1 MNNDS
6 YNLTSYQKA
15 TVDHAAEV
23 FRNGIRAYIVAD
35 EVGLGKTY
43 VALGLIEKLEYKRI
57 IYIASNA
64 EIAKQNA
71 SKIEAKLQAKLV
83 EGDRLSM
90 MLDEQYVAGNTYIM
104 SLSPATTFTGKSS
117 DIGNDNERTYYINHD
132 EDVKEDDL
140 KKDKKKFAVIRAK
153 FNMRALNA
161 YQPDLIIMDEF
172 HRFHELLDPDNK
184 SLQFN
189 LWDYI
194 GNKELP
200 EEKRPQTKLLLLSA
214 TPYQYRIQDAP
225 AYEVDEETAIDKE
238 KSDDEFDSKPF
249 RNLKELISYMGKI
262 NGKNYKTS
270 PPDLVE
276 MYDNYLC
283 RTERSWLVNDPTAP
297 PAFEP
302 CSDEAMDKHMEYTA
316 KFVHECLTGKTAA
329 NDAIGIC
336 KSNYQKH
343 EGFLGADYAIQ
354 DYLSS
359 VRPFLDTAPEYTQF
373 AYKYQ
378 SVIIGYGQNFSSGT
392 NDERKAAFSDMLIS
406 QGNYAI
412 RKDGKTGQPERER
425 FKKTYGHYKWNML
438 REFAMPKN
446 AELLLW
452 VLPTC
457 CLFKEDES
465 NILLDLREHSKT
477 VVFAHY
483 SMSTR
488 AIAAMTSME
497 AQLRLLE
504 TIGENTT
511 IEPELDDRTLE
522 ELIKPFPPV
531 ENEDIISALKNAI
544 INFFSQTYAKRVLT
558 AWAIRSGTN
567 KDILLG
573 YCKAAYWNE
582 MWQEYLELLDEK
594 EPEKKLRACIDVL
607 NWKECSDY
615 PRKNA
620 KKPFIPFTMVAVMPD
635 WKDKENYYQCSYGER
650 YTEFFNEEKINSN
663 RTEDIRKR
671 FLSPFYPFVLAASEV
686 AKEGVDLHNYSA
698 KIMHWEA
705 PGSLAAYIQEEGR
718 IDRRMSLTARR
729 NIASAS
735 AYRNIYGNTKSFAE
749 MAEELRGYYKRENKL
764 SREVLNSGLFPEWY
778 LDDKKYCIERRC
790 CFTPMSREQDYYD
803 KLKSA
808 LIEYRS
814 FGVNSVDDEQLKQLC
829 PYLKKPE

>member
-1 MNNDS
+1 MNNNS
-6 YNLTSYQKA
+6 YSLTSYQKA
-15 TVDHAAEV
+15 TVDHVAKV
-23 FRNGIRAYIVAD
+23 FKEGVRAYIVAD

-43 VALGLIEKLEYKRI
+43 VALGLIEELKAKRI

-64 EIAKQNA
+64 EIAKQNT
-71 SKIEAKLQAKLV
+71 SKMAVKLTAELV

-90 MLDEQYVAGNTYIM
+90 MSDNPYVAGNTYIM
-104 SLSPATTFTGKSS
+104 SLSPATTFTGKGSVEGNKAERNHYTANGES
-117 DIGNDNERTYYINHD
+117 PNDI
-132 EDVKEDDL
+132 KP
-140 KKDKKKFAVIRAK
+140 KFQEIRAK
-153 FNMRALNA
+153 FNMKALKA

-172 HRFHELLDPDNK
+172 HRFHELLDPENNV
-184 SLQFN
+184 LQFN

-194 GNKELP
+194 NKV
-200 EEKRPQTKLLLLSA
+200 KNSTKLLLLSA
-214 TPYQYRIQDAP
+214 TPYQYKITDAP
-225 AYEVDEETAIDKE
+225 VYEVDEETAIDKE

-249 RNLKELISYMGKI
+249 RNLEELISYMGKI
-262 NGKNYKTS
+262 NGKEYQTS
-270 PPDLVE
+270 QPDLGE

-283 RTERSWLVNDPTAP
+283 RTERNWLVNETTVQPS
-297 PAFEP
+297 FEP

-316 KFVHECLTGKTAA
+316 KFVHERLTGETGA
-329 NDAIGIC
+329 NDDEKNKIC
-336 KSNYQKH
+336 ESNYQKH
-343 EGFLGADYAIQ
+343 EGFLGAKYAIQ
-354 DYLSS
+354 DYHSS
-359 VRPFLDTAPEYTQF
+359 VRSFLDSAPEYTQF

-378 SVIIGYGQNFSSGT
+378 SVIIGRGANGNT
-392 NDERKAAFSDMLIS
+392 VTADKRKDAFSKMLEA

-412 RKDGKTGQPERER
+412 RKDNDTGQPCPDKFRE
-425 FKKTYGHYKWNML
+425 TYGHYKWDML
-438 REFAMPKN
+438 REFAMPEN

-457 CLFKEDES
+457 CLFEKDES

-504 TIGENTT
+504 TIET
-511 IEPELDDRTLE
+511 IENNDLKVPDPDKNTLD
-522 ELIKPFPPV
+522 ELIKPFKELLEKQKDLTVP
-531 ENEDIISALKNAI
+531 LKEAI
-544 INFFSQTYAKRVLT
+544 KSFFSQTYAKRVLT
-558 AWAIRSGTN
+558 AWAIRSGTD
-567 KDILLG
+567 KDNILLD

-594 EPEKKLRACIDVL
+594 EPEEKLRACINVL
-607 NWKECSDY
+607 NWKECPDY

-620 KKPFIPFTMVAVMPD
+620 KKTFIPFTTVAVMPD
-635 WKDKENYYQCSYGER
+635 WKENSYQCSYGER
-650 YTEFFNEEKINSN
+650 YTEFFNEEKTNSN

-729 NIASAS
+729 NIASA
-735 AYRNIYGNTKSFAE
+735 YRNIYKSFAE
-749 MAEELRGYYKRENKL
+749 IARELRDCYIQDNKL
-764 SREVLNSGLFPEWY
+764 SRKVLNSGLFPEWY

-790 CFTPMSREQDYYD
+790 CFTPMSREQEYYGR
-803 KLKSA
+803 LKSA
-808 LIEYRS
+808 LSKYRS
-814 FGVNSVDDEQLKQLC
+814 FGVNSVDDECLKQLC